1 MGPSN
6 DVLYGP
12 GCPVRGAI
20 VWVSGPLTSIETL
33 CCAVDLGSK
42 WIADAAPDCNPTGQ
56 CHIKFF
62 HMKNPSL
69 RRRCAVCYELL
80 LISLV
85 LNLHKELHQ
94 LLAGLGFCHGKKLFF
109 CQKSGKNGKNRGK
122 TGKNS
127 KK

>member
-1 MGPSN
+1 
-6 DVLYGP
+6 
-12 GCPVRGAI
+12 
-20 VWVSGPLTSIETL
+20 
-33 CCAVDLGSK
+33 
-42 WIADAAPDCNPTGQ
+42 
-56 CHIKFF
+56 
-62 HMKNPSL
+62 
-69 RRRCAVCYELL
+69 

-109 CQKSGKNGKNRGK
+109 LPEEWKNGKNRGK